1 FICLQ
6 LCGCA
11 LLGVGLW
18 LCFDPSMREY
28 ATTSGDLQVYYI
40 AVYVLIGIG
49 GFMMLVGFL
58 GCCGACMESQA
69 LLVLFFVLLLVIC
82 AAEVGGGI
90 WAYLNRNKL
99 KMGVENGMQQ
109 TISGVYSEDDSVT
122 LAFDKMQQ
130 ALRCCGAV
138 GPEDWIDSKYAER
151 NPGQLPD
158 SCCVEQ
164 SPNCGT
170 VGQTAINS
178 FLNLLRGQTSPP
190 IFLTGCSDA
199 LFGMLEEN
207 TILVA
212 GLAIGVGAVQLLGM
226 IFSCCLCCAIRRQDD
241 NKYYA

>member
-1 FICLQ
+1 
-6 LCGCA
+6 
-11 LLGVGLW
+11 
-18 LCFDPSMREY
+18 MREY
-28 ATTSGDLQVYYI
+28 ASTSGDLQVYYI

-69 LLVLFFVLLLVIC
+69 LLVLFFILLLVIC

-90 WAYLNRNKL
+90 WAYLNRDKL
-99 KMGVENGMQQ
+99 KSGVEAGMRQ
-109 TISGVYSEDDSVT
+109 TIEGVYSEDTSVT
-122 LAFDKMQQ
+122 AAFDKMQQ
-130 ALRCCGAV
+130 TLRCCGAS
-138 GPEDWIDSKYAER
+138 GPEDWVISKFAER
-151 NPGQLPD
+151 NLAALPD
-158 SCCVEQ
+158 SCCTDMTE
-164 SPNCGT
+164 NCGAI
-170 VGQTAINS
+170 GQATINS
-178 FLNLLRGQTSPP
+178 FINVLRGQPTSS
-190 IFLTGCSDA
+190 IYLTGCSEA